1 MFSREIVPMNLC
13 SARPVPRSTEH
24 LCHAKHEESLGR
36 DLPALC
42 GLLIRLSKL
51 TDYETL
57 SPFPFQSSKA
67 AKVTAP
73 KYIRNAS

>member
-1 MFSREIVPMNLC
+1 MHNGYHTVQST
-13 SARPVPRSTEH
+13 SAMQSTRSH
-24 LCHAKHEESLGR
+24 LEESFQHSLWTFN
-36 DLPALC
+36 
-42 GLLIRLSKL
+42 SFVYSN
-51 TDYETL
+51 DYETL